1 MYNIGIEIKYLL
13 IREGWDSNPCARN
26 RTTNLANWHLKPLG
40 HLPMYTGCKEK
51 IDFVKKKMKE
61 QKKKKWFRFIG

>member
-1 MYNIGIEIKYLL
+1 MCNIGIEIKYLL

-51 IDFVKKKMKE
+51 IDFVKKK
-61 QKKKKWFRFIG
+61 